1 MSNQRL
7 RFLVIPALVLGALLY
22 TIPRTDN
29 RTPVIE
35 TPDSELTGGSTSQV
49 LVEKTYDSYEACDE
63 TAKAAA
69 QELKSKGVRS
79 ALAARN
85 AMAGTTL
92 YRLYYPDSST
102 GQITCTGGR
111 LVHEIL

>member
-1 MSNQRL
+1 MSNNRL
-7 RFLVIPALVLGALLY
+7 RFLVVPALVLGALLY
-22 TIPRTDN
+22 AIPRTDS
-29 RTPVIE
+29 RGPATDTAEIGF
-35 TPDSELTGGSTSQV
+35 TAGAASQV
-49 LVEKTYDSYEACDE
+49 LVEKTYDSFQECDE

-69 QELKSKGVRS
+69 EELKSKGVRA

-85 AMAGTTL
+85 AMAGKTL